1 MGVKVFGC
9 SEKGAEQEAEEA
21 LSEARNG
28 LIVGAGFT
36 KFTFSLRQYE
46 LLKDCS
52 RLIDAITYSRIQ
64 RGE

>member
-52 RLIDAITYSRIQ
+52 R
-64 RGE
+64 